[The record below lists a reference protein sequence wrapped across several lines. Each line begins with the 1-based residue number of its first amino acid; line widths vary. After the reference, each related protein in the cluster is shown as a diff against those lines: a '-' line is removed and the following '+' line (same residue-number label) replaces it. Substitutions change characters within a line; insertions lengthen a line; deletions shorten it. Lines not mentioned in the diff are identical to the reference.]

1 MNNSYNLNRKQSIH
15 LVSDNGLSKT
25 AVDMPLQYSSD
36 GHSHFD
42 IYRAEHVQF
51 TSELFGGGDWHW
63 RLTDPFGHVLAE
75 CGGYR
80 NQEQCR
86 AAVESLRREAADA
99 ILSNG
104 VTTDSPPWF

>member
-1 MNNSYNLNRKQSIH
+1 MNNSTSLNRKQNVH
-15 LVSDNGLSKT
+15 LVADNGL
-25 AVDMPLQYSSD
+25 VDPLLGLPSQHSSG

-42 IYRAEHVQF
+42 IYRAERVQF

-63 RLTDPFGHVLAE
+63 RLTDPFGQVLAE

-86 AAVESLRREAADA
+86 AAVESLRREAGGA

-104 VTTDSPPWF
+104 VATGSRPSF